1 MRIGIDCHDFEQTPR
16 WGIGR
21 QIEYILKT
29 IAENQEFQKG
39 NEFLLY
45 FKSHIPEEGFLK
57 NPIFKKRILKFI
69 KPSFTLYYNLLLP
82 LGVKVDKVD
91 VMFFPA
97 NMLPILYFGKSIV
110 HLPIDV
116 FFETKHGNLALRHK
130 IGYKVLSTWAMK
142 HATKITTNSEYSKK
156 ELAKLFPRTADK
168 IIVNPL
174 GIDNQKFKPSLES
187 TKGNFILN
195 VGQCFPRR
203 MTKEI
208 IEAFCIFS
216 KNSDNKLKLII
227 VGKDKYR
234 PPILDDLIGT
244 KNQKLG
250 YNAITKIDNVSDD
263 ELIQLYQK
271 AKILLYVS
279 SSEAQGLPPLEAL
292 ACGTPILVAE
302 NELSKEIFDNS
313 AFFIKNSNN
322 PDAIAEALKSAL
334 QDTEKQRN
342 IINNSHKVLSRFNWH
357 NHVEKILETANGM
370 CQA

>member
-29 IAENQEFQKG
+29 VAENSEFQKG
-39 NEFLLY
+39 NEFFLY
-45 FKSHIPEEGFLK
+45 FKNRVPEENFLK
-57 NPIFKKRILKFI
+57 NSVFKKRVLKLI
-69 KPSFTLYYNLLLP
+69 KPSFSLYYNVLLP
-82 LGVKVDKVD
+82 LRAKIDKVD

-97 NMLPILYFGKSIV
+97 NMLPILYFGRSIV
-110 HLPIDV
+110 HLPVDV
-116 FFETKHGNLALRHK
+116 FFEIKHGNLALRHK
-130 IGYKVLSTWAMK
+130 IGYKVLSTWAMR

-174 GIDNQKFKPSLES
+174 GVDNQKFKPSQGS
-187 TKGNFILN
+187 KKGNFILN

-216 KNSDNKLKLII
+216 KNSVNKLKLII

-234 PPILDDLIGT
+234 PPILDNLIKV
-244 KNQKLG
+244 KNQELS
-250 YNAITKIDNVSDD
+250 YNAITKIDDVSDN
-263 ELIQLYQK
+263 ELIQLYQE
-271 AKILLYVS
+271 AKILLYIS

-302 NELSKEIFDNS
+302 NELSKEIFDNL
-313 AFFIKNSNN
+313 AFFVKN
-322 PDAIAEALKSAL
+322 PDNPDSIYEALKSAL
-334 QDTEKQRN
+334 EDIEKQKN
-342 IINNSHKVLSRFNWH
+342 IINNNNMMLSKFNWH
-357 NHVEKILETANGM
+357 NHVEKILETANNI